1 MGLICNYT
9 GCDRR
14 KRACKCKYRLYQ
26 LWQTLNLKLSLE
38 TKLTDRTA
46 NSLKLKD
53 GKWCEV
59 RFTRD
64 VTELPVAYSEL
75 ICESENVNFDRRN
88 KYPICWIK
96 GVVSIK
102 QLERP
107 VEDMTQYFEEVN
119 E

>member
-1 MGLICNYT
+1 MANI
-9 GCDRR
+9 
-14 KRACKCKYRLYQ
+14 RLEVIVRNKINRHNGKQFKTYA
-26 LWQTLNLKLSLE
+26 T
-38 TKLTDRTA
+38 
-46 NSLKLKD
+46 KLKD

-64 VTELPVAYSEL
+64 VTEFPVAYSEL